1 MLQYLTKSKFVHALD
16 CPTKLYYNENEG
28 YKSKME
34 EDEFM
39 QALAEGGLQVGELA
53 KLYFPGGHDIP
64 MTQEKE
70 KSLRETDELLQQ
82 EEVTIYEAAIKFE
95 HCFILV
101 DVLEKKGNCI
111 NLIEVKSKSWEP
123 GETFKYARSDHIHS
137 DWQEYLFDVAF
148 QTWVA
153 RQANPDYQI
162 EPYLMLID
170 KTQKATVDGLHQFF
184 RIIEENRRSKVEVK
198 EGVSR
203 EDLGEQILKQVHVG
217 DLVEQILNNK
227 GREPEHELEAAGF
240 DEWIEILGKH
250 LQENSKY
257 PVTTG
262 FKCKGCEYRVDP
274 DTLETGEQSGFAECW
289 REAHNWTEADL
300 QKPHVFD
307 IWHEHHTRT
316 KGYLEEGVYHME
328 KMIPGILKAD
338 PDRLYDQTRWDR
350 GERQTVQIM
359 KATGHHSQ
367 DEAVLD
373 GLFKEMG
380 TWNYPLHFID
390 FEAVTPAIPF
400 HKGQKPYKKT
410 PFQFSC
416 HTVYEDGTVE
426 HTAEW
431 IEEMPGKFPC
441 FDFVRELKKCLED
454 DNGSVFMYHHFENT
468 VLNDVVDLLEERRP
482 DDANELIEWIKTI
495 TKGGTREMIDQQR
508 MVVNYYYSPYM
519 KGSNSIKDVLPA
531 VLNESPK
538 LKELY
543 SQPYSGLSIKDKVF
557 YKVDEKT
564 GKVLSPYKLLDKI
577 GYGIPDYET
586 AEETIAEG
594 GTAMMAWSRMQ
605 FDDISLE
612 EREATFKA
620 LLQYCELDTLA
631 MVMIYQHWEWLKQ
644 GS

>member
-1 MLQYLTKSKFVHALD
+1 MSSYLTKSKFVHALD
-16 CPTKLYYNENEG
+16 CPTKLYYHENEG
-28 YKSKME
+28 YKSKLE
-34 EDEFM
+34 DDEFL

-53 KLYFPGGHDIP
+53 KLYFPGGHEIP
-64 MTQEKE
+64 ITQEKE

-82 EEVTIYEAAIKFE
+82 EEVTIYEAAIQFE

-101 DVLEKKGNCI
+101 DVLEKKGNRI
-111 NLIEVKSKSWEP
+111 NLIEVKSGSWEP
-123 GETFKYARSDHIHS
+123 GETFKYARSDYIHS

-148 QTWVA
+148 QTWVLRNA
-153 RQANPDYQI
+153 KPEFQV

-184 RIIEENRRSKVEVK
+184 RIVEENGRSEVEVK

-203 EDLGEQILKQVHVG
+203 EDLGEPILRQVHVG
-217 DLVEQILNNK
+217 ELVEQILNNR

-240 DEWIEILGKH
+240 DEWVETLGKH

-257 PVTTG
+257 PVSTG
-262 FKCKGCEYRVDP
+262 FKCKSCEYRVDP
-274 DTLETGEQSGFAECW
+274 ETLEAGEQSGFAECW
-289 REAHNWTEADL
+289 REAHDWTEADL
-300 QKPHVFD
+300 KKPHVFD
-307 IWHEHHTRT
+307 IWNERSTRT
-316 KGYLEEGVYHME
+316 YLDKGMYHME
-328 KMIPGILKAD
+328 DLVPDMLKAD
-338 PDRLYDQTRWDR
+338 PETLYDQNSWDNSQ
-350 GERQTVQIM
+350 RQTVQIM

-367 DEAVLD
+367 DEAVLT
-373 GLFKEMG
+373 GLFKEME
-380 TWNYPLHFID
+380 TWNYPFHFID

-416 HTVYEDGTVE
+416 HTIYKDGTLE

-431 IEEMPGKFPC
+431 IEDTPGKFPC

-468 VLNDVVDLLEERRP
+468 VLNDVVNLLEERRP

-495 TKGGTREMIDQQR
+495 TKGGTREMIDQQKL
-508 MVVNYYYSPYM
+508 VVNCYYSPWM
-519 KGSNSIKDVLPA
+519 GGSNSIKDVLPA
-531 VLNESPK
+531 VLNESPR
-538 LKELY
+538 LKEIY
-543 SQPYSGLSIKDKVF
+543 SEPYSGLSIKDKVL
-557 YKVDEKT
+557 YQVDEET
-564 GKVLSPYKLLDKI
+564 GRAVNPYKLLDPV

-594 GTAMMAWSRMQ
+594 STAMMAWSRMQ
-605 FDDISLE
+605 FDDVSDE

-620 LLQYCELDTLA
+620 LLEYCELDTLA